1 MKVKLSDVRIGFT
14 DLWTAVEFKPGD
26 GKPRFN
32 ATFLIEPGSANDKA
46 LRAAI
51 KTEAA
56 NTYGAKSE
64 AIVKSMETNA
74 NKFCYL
80 DGNTKEY
87 DGYENMFYLASHAK
101 VRPLVINRRPKNEDG
116 TPNLVTEESGIIY
129 DGCYVNASVEIY
141 AQKGENQGIRCS
153 LGGVQFNRDGDAF
166 GGGRAAKADEFDDIS
181 DGADGDDFS

>member
-74 NKFCYL
+74 NKFCYQ
-80 DGNTKEY
+80 DG
-87 DGYENMFYLASHAK
+87 
-101 VRPLVINRRPKNEDG
+101 
-116 TPNLVTEESGIIY
+116 
-129 DGCYVNASVEIY
+129 
-141 AQKGENQGIRCS
+141 
-153 LGGVQFNRDGDAF
+153 
-166 GGGRAAKADEFDDIS
+166 
-181 DGADGDDFS
+181 DGADVRVTERWTQTRDEALAELRTLSQDAAWLDQVTRHLPASR